1 MEKFLDQKVIKQ
13 IEEAFSELQEP
24 VQVLYFG
31 SQDQCDACAET
42 QQLLEEVSAVNDK
55 VELNVYDLQ
64 ANRDIA
70 EKFNVTNAPGIVI
83 AAKNDA
89 DVKNF
94 GIQFSGTPSGY
105 EFSTLI
111 NDIMAVSRRD
121 SGLTETTRAFLKQL
135 DQPVHLQVFVTPS
148 CPYCPR
154 AVLLAHQMAM
164 ENPRMIR
171 AEGVEATQFPELA
184 NRFNVRGVPQTVIN
198 SGAGIVV
205 GAVPEQNLLAEI
217 RRALQNYR
225 VPHN

>member
-1 MEKFLDQKVIKQ
+1 MEKFLDEKIIKQ
-13 IEEAFSELQEP
+13 VENAFAEMQEP

-31 SQDQCDACAET
+31 SKDQCDTCAET
-42 QQLLEEVSAVNDK
+42 QQLLEEVSAVNAK
-55 VELNVYDLQ
+55 VELKVYDLRE
-64 ANRDIA
+64 NRDIA
-70 EKFNVTNAPGIVI
+70 ERFNVTNAPGIVV
-83 AAKNDA
+83 AAKDNA
-89 DVKNF
+89 EVRNL

-111 NDIMAVSRRD
+111 NDVLAVSRRD
-121 SGLTETTRAFLKQL
+121 SGLSNTTREFLKQL

-164 ENPRMIR
+164 ENPQMIR
-171 AEGVEATQFPELA
+171 AEGVEAMEFPELA

-217 RRALQNYR
+217 MRALQN
-225 VPHN
+225 